1 VNAVTEA
8 HGDALAMVQQVQSFL
23 RDLERLGLAEPSAVP
38 DARAKTKIIRPTA
51 SATFQLLR
59 SLAEHVGYRIA

>member
-1 VNAVTEA
+1 
-8 HGDALAMVQQVQSFL
+8 MVQQVQSFL

-38 DARAKTKIIRPTA
+38 DARAKTEIIRPTA
-51 SATFQLLR
+51 SATFELLR